1 VDLAENVPEGEVD
14 AGDGGGAHDAV
25 AMPEMLTEHH
35 LPEVLDAARILA
47 DEQLGNILD
56 RADDRARV
64 PFERGLPQP

>member
-1 VDLAENVPEGEVD
+1 
-14 AGDGGGAHDAV
+14 
-25 AMPEMLTEHH
+25 MLTEHH